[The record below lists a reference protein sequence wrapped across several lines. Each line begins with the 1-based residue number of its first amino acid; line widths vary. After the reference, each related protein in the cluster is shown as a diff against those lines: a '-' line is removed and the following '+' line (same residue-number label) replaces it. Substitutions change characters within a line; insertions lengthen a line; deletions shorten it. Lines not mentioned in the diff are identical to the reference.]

1 MSETASNSKVFMAG
15 LVVGLIIA
23 FLVAGAF
30 TFGFSAEVR
39 DRAWHDLLERPSHLF
54 RFRFILQPVMAG
66 LAALH
71 DGIADARMGR
81 TPYFWALVTRSSRLL
96 GRLEEGVI
104 STDRVLLL
112 GLVMDTIYQLSAQDI
127 LSRGGSHC
135 GNSARVYSVSTF
147 ARPNHAVRPLST
159 RGKARLMKSD
169 DALFERQM
177 ETKLTRP
184 RSAKGSP
191 KHGVYQYGKFKH

>member
-23 FLVAGAF
+23 FLVAGAV
-30 TFGFSAEVR
+30 TYGFSSEVR
-39 DRAWHDLLERPSHLF
+39 YRVWHDLLERPSHLF

-66 LAALH
+66 IAALH

-112 GLVMDTIYQLSAQDI
+112 GLVMDTIYQLIVLKTFYPAEAAI
-127 LSRGGSHC
+127 VAIVLAFIPYLLLRGPITRFALYRRAGK
-135 GNSARVYSVSTF
+135 RV
-147 ARPNHAVRPLST
+147 
-159 RGKARLMKSD
+159 
-169 DALFERQM
+169 
-177 ETKLTRP
+177 
-184 RSAKGSP
+184 
-191 KHGVYQYGKFKH
+191 

>member
-23 FLVAGAF
+23 FLVAGLV
-30 TFGFSAEVR
+30 TYGFSAEVR
-39 DRAWHDLLERPSHLF
+39 DRVWHDLLERPSHLF

-66 LAALH
+66 IAALH

-112 GLVMDTIYQLSAQDI
+112 GLVMDTIYQLVVLKTFYPAEAAI
-127 LSRGGSHC
+127 VAIVLAFIPYLLLRGPITRFALYRHAGK
-135 GNSARVYSVSTF
+135 RV
-147 ARPNHAVRPLST
+147 
-159 RGKARLMKSD
+159 
-169 DALFERQM
+169 
-177 ETKLTRP
+177 
-184 RSAKGSP
+184 
-191 KHGVYQYGKFKH
+191 

>member
-23 FLVAGAF
+23 FLVAGLV
-30 TFGFSAEVR
+30 TYGFSAEVR
-39 DRAWHDLLERPSHLF
+39 DRVWHDLLERPSHLF

-66 LAALH
+66 IAALH

-112 GLVMDTIYQLSAQDI
+112 GLVMDTIYQLVVLKTFYPAEAAI
-127 LSRGGSHC
+127 VAIVLAFIPYLLLRGPITRFTLYRRAGK
-135 GNSARVYSVSTF
+135 RV
-147 ARPNHAVRPLST
+147 
-159 RGKARLMKSD
+159 
-169 DALFERQM
+169 
-177 ETKLTRP
+177 
-184 RSAKGSP
+184 
-191 KHGVYQYGKFKH
+191 

>member
-1 MSETASNSKVFMAG
+1 MAG

-23 FLVAGAF
+23 FLVAGAV
-30 TFGFSAEVR
+30 TYGFSAEVR
-39 DRAWHDLLERPSHLF
+39 DRVWHDLLERPSHLF

-71 DGIADARMGR
+71 DGIADARKGR

-112 GLVMDTIYQLSAQDI
+112 GLVMDTIYQLIVLKTFYPAEAAI
-127 LSRGGSHC
+127 VAIVLAFIPYLLLRGPITRFALYRRAGK
-135 GNSARVYSVSTF
+135 RV
-147 ARPNHAVRPLST
+147 
-159 RGKARLMKSD
+159 
-169 DALFERQM
+169 
-177 ETKLTRP
+177 
-184 RSAKGSP
+184 
-191 KHGVYQYGKFKH
+191 

>member
-23 FLVAGAF
+23 FLVAGAV
-30 TFGFSAEVR
+30 TYGFSAEVR
-39 DRAWHDLLERPSHLF
+39 DRFWHDLLERPSHLF

-66 LAALH
+66 IAALH
-71 DGIADARMGR
+71 DGIADARKGR

-112 GLVMDTIYQLSAQDI
+112 GLVMDTIYQLIVLKTFYPAEAAI
-127 LSRGGSHC
+127 VAIVLAFIPYLLLRGPITRFALYRRAGK
-135 GNSARVYSVSTF
+135 RV
-147 ARPNHAVRPLST
+147 
-159 RGKARLMKSD
+159 
-169 DALFERQM
+169 
-177 ETKLTRP
+177 
-184 RSAKGSP
+184 
-191 KHGVYQYGKFKH
+191 

>member
-23 FLVAGAF
+23 FLVAGAV
-30 TFGFSAEVR
+30 TYGFSAEVR
-39 DRAWHDLLERPSHLF
+39 DRVWHDLLERPSHLF

-66 LAALH
+66 IAALH
-71 DGIADARMGR
+71 DGIADARTGR

-112 GLVMDTIYQLSAQDI
+112 GLVMDTIYQLIVLKTFYPAEAAI
-127 LSRGGSHC
+127 VAIVLAFIPYLLLRGPITRFALYRRAGK
-135 GNSARVYSVSTF
+135 RV
-147 ARPNHAVRPLST
+147 
-159 RGKARLMKSD
+159 
-169 DALFERQM
+169 
-177 ETKLTRP
+177 
-184 RSAKGSP
+184 
-191 KHGVYQYGKFKH
+191 

>member
-23 FLVAGAF
+23 FLVAGAV
-30 TFGFSAEVR
+30 TYGFSAEVR
-39 DRAWHDLLERPSHLF
+39 DRVWHDLLERPSHLF

-66 LAALH
+66 IAALH
-71 DGIADARMGR
+71 DGIADARRGR

-112 GLVMDTIYQLSAQDI
+112 GLVMDTIYQLIVLKTFYPAEAAI
-127 LSRGGSHC
+127 VAIVLAFIPYLLLRGPITRFALYRRAGK
-135 GNSARVYSVSTF
+135 RV
-147 ARPNHAVRPLST
+147 
-159 RGKARLMKSD
+159 
-169 DALFERQM
+169 
-177 ETKLTRP
+177 
-184 RSAKGSP
+184 
-191 KHGVYQYGKFKH
+191 

>member
-1 MSETASNSKVFMAG
+1 MGETASNSKVFMAG

-23 FLVAGAF
+23 FLVAGAV
-30 TFGFSAEVR
+30 TYGFSAEVR
-39 DRAWHDLLERPSHLF
+39 DRVWHDLLERPSHLF

-66 LAALH
+66 IAALH

-112 GLVMDTIYQLSAQDI
+112 GLVMDTIYQLIALKTFYPAEAAI
-127 LSRGGSHC
+127 VAIVLAFIPYLLLRGPITRFALYRRAGK
-135 GNSARVYSVSTF
+135 RV
-147 ARPNHAVRPLST
+147 
-159 RGKARLMKSD
+159 
-169 DALFERQM
+169 
-177 ETKLTRP
+177 
-184 RSAKGSP
+184 
-191 KHGVYQYGKFKH
+191 

>member
-23 FLVAGAF
+23 FLVAGAV
-30 TFGFSAEVR
+30 TYGFSAEVR
-39 DRAWHDLLERPSHLF
+39 DRVWHDLLERPSHLF

-66 LAALH
+66 IAAVH
-71 DGIADARMGR
+71 DGIADARRGR

-112 GLVMDTIYQLSAQDI
+112 GLVMDTIYQLIVLKTFYPAEAAI
-127 LSRGGSHC
+127 VAIVLAFIPYLLLRGPITRFALYRRAGK
-135 GNSARVYSVSTF
+135 RV
-147 ARPNHAVRPLST
+147 
-159 RGKARLMKSD
+159 
-169 DALFERQM
+169 
-177 ETKLTRP
+177 
-184 RSAKGSP
+184 
-191 KHGVYQYGKFKH
+191 

>member
-23 FLVAGAF
+23 FLVAGLV
-30 TFGFSAEVR
+30 TYGFSADVR
-39 DRAWHDLLERPSHLF
+39 DRVWHDLLDRPSHLF

-66 LAALH
+66 IAALH

-112 GLVMDTIYQLSAQDI
+112 GLVMDTIYQLIVLKTFYPAEAAI
-127 LSRGGSHC
+127 VAIVLAFIPYLLLRGPITRFALYRRAGK
-135 GNSARVYSVSTF
+135 RV
-147 ARPNHAVRPLST
+147 
-159 RGKARLMKSD
+159 
-169 DALFERQM
+169 
-177 ETKLTRP
+177 
-184 RSAKGSP
+184 
-191 KHGVYQYGKFKH
+191 